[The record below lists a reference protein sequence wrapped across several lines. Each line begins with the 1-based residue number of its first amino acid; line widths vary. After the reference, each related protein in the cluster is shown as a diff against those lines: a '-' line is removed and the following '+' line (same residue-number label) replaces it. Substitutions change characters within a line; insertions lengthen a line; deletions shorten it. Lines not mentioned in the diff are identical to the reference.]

1 MSQKLCAALAPR
13 GGRPSGASEHVARD
27 LGTSGPWKGLLAF
40 SNIGLAGKAVH
51 GRGWPKH
58 RERLIRLVTELFKAS
73 SVHGGGPELLGI
85 FLNEVGNLSDLF
97 DDTAKGKFEDM
108 MREAFA
114 RATMDVPQVL
124 WSPGEMMAALRP
136 DVPVE
141 CLSRLS
147 HLPRVNS
154 WREVERFTI
163 HGATEHGTCKLLVYN
178 NHQPASDDRPFP
190 ANMRIAFCKAIIIDA
205 ILPGNQTTE
214 HRIAQAM
221 FEDQDYVC
229 ELKPTMRFRGDP
241 VLTRI
246 LAKMRTPGDDRSSL
260 RLTDEEWRILQNTDV
275 EHGASLD
282 GTERWY
288 MSAFSGAY
296 VCMA

>member
-1 MSQKLCAALAPR
+1 M
-13 GGRPSGASEHVARD
+13 
-27 LGTSGPWKGLLAF
+27 
-40 SNIGLAGKAVH
+40 H

-58 RERLIRLVTELFKAS
+58 RKRLIRLVTELFKAS

-124 WSPGEMMAALRP
+124 WSPGETMAALRP

-190 ANMRIAFCKAIIIDA
+190 ANMRMTFCKAIIINA
-205 ILPGNQTTE
+205 IHFCKEDDKCCGFAFGGDGNCSLAQWSAAFEEVPGWN
-214 HRIAQAM
+214 
-221 FEDQDYVC
+221 
-229 ELKPTMRFRGDP
+229 
-241 VLTRI
+241 LTFQE
-246 LAKMRTPGDDRSSL
+246 PQFV
-260 RLTDEEWRILQNTDV
+260 WHQQ
-275 EHGASLD
+275 
-282 GTERWY
+282 ERR
-288 MSAFSGAY
+288 
-296 VCMA
+296 

>member
-1 MSQKLCAALAPR
+1 MGL
-13 GGRPSGASEHVARD
+13 EHAARD

-124 WSPGEMMAALRP
+124 WSPGETMAALRP

-190 ANMRIAFCKAIIIDA
+190 ANMRIAFCKAIIIDREPDERA
-205 ILPGNQTTE
+205 SNRAGHVRRPGLCL
-214 HRIAQAM
+214 RAQIHHALSWRTNAL
-221 FEDQDYVC
+221 ENSGQD
-229 ELKPTMRFRGDP
+229 
-241 VLTRI
+241 
-246 LAKMRTPGDDRSSL
+246 AHA
-260 RLTDEEWRILQNTDV
+260 WR
-275 EHGASLD
+275 
-282 GTERWY
+282 
-288 MSAFSGAY
+288 
-296 VCMA
+296 